1 MDRRTLLVAGGAA
14 AVVGLTGAPARAAAL
29 VPIFEWAR
37 PGGFFFPGE
46 GVLDPPALAVYHDL
60 TGFADAAASLPLR
73 ARQVESLRA
82 HAVDVLSDPRNTRRD
97 PDQPA
102 RDRPQDLLRVRR
114 EDGTYLTAE
123 LDAWGDG
130 DPDHAFPDELHELAD
145 DVQDVRR
152 AILRGGEPWR
162 PRAVLLAAVRLDDE
176 PDDPQPWPAAVPRP
190 GTSHL
195 YSERRLRG
203 ARATAVRRDLPVA
216 AAGEVWPA
224 YRLSPGDHVA
234 ATWRH
239 LLPHE

>member
-14 AVVGLTGAPARAAAL
+14 AVLRLTGAPARAAVR

-46 GVLDPPALAVYHDL
+46 GVLTPPALTVYDDG

-73 ARQVESLRA
+73 ARRVESLRA
-82 HAVDVLSDPRNTRRD
+82 HAEEVLRDPGNTRRD
-97 PDQPA
+97 PGKPA
-102 RDRPQDLLRVRR
+102 RDQPQDLLRVRR
-114 EDGTYLTAE
+114 GDGTYVTAE

-130 DPDHAFPDELHELAD
+130 DPDRAFPAALHRLAE

-152 AILRGGEPWR
+152 TVLRGGEPWR
-162 PRAVLLAAVRLDDE
+162 PSAVLLATVRLDFA
-176 PDDPQPWPAAVPRP
+176 PDDARPWPTAVPRP
-190 GTSHL
+190 DTSRL

-203 ARATAVRRDLPVA
+203 AQARTVRRKLSLA
-216 AAGEVWPA
+216 TGKLWPA
-224 YRLSPGDHVA
+224 YRLTPAEHAA